1 MHLREYQVKRKLMR
15 LVAPLLG
22 KTIQSSGLLDML
34 LDSFRVGVNEND
46 EFILLDD
53 EDDFSVT
60 NSRQ

>member
-22 KTIQSSGLLDML
+22 QPMQSSGLLDML

-53 EDDFSVT
+53 EEDSSII
-60 NSRQ
+60 NSQQ